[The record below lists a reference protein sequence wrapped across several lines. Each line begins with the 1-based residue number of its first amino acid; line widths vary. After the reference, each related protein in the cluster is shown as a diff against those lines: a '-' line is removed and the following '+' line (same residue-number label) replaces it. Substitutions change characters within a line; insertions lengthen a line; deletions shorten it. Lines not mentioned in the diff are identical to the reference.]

1 VATDAQQGAT
11 RATPDECISVYVAR
25 SGLIHSREIPVSFP
39 FARSQSFARSLPPC
53 LPASRFSLA
62 LSFASQADIKKVQA
76 AAKLAKKHIE
86 AGSNK
91 LAHQLAKWTH
101 GSKHAKASK

>member
-1 VATDAQQGAT
+1 MSASVHQCVCCAKRADSLT
-11 RATPDECISVYVAR
+11 RNSCVFPLRSISIVC
-25 SGLIHSREIPVSFP
+25 SL
-39 FARSQSFARSLPPC
+39 ARSLPPS
-53 LPASRFSLA
+53 LPPSRLSLA